1 MLKDQFADL
10 PKEYQKDIPPLT
22 EVYRIDPNPECPSG
36 TRGRIAAFEMFDMN
50 IELERA
56 ILERKPEDELVA
68 IVRKNGMLTMK
79 EDAIIKSAQG
89 IVPFEEVNM
98 LGGEFE
104 LPEVEAPAATTRQ
117 LSCSQRTARLRKNY
131 QVRERPNPK
140 K

>member
-1 MLKDQFADL
+1 M
-10 PKEYQKDIPPLT
+10 
-22 EVYRIDPNPECPSG
+22 DPTPECPSG

-56 ILERKPEDELVA
+56 ILERRPEDELVS

-104 LPEVEAPAATTRQ
+104 LPETEAPAATPEVVV
-117 LSCSQRTARLRKNY
+117 LAEDGSVSAEPSK
-131 QVRERPNPK
+131 PPK
-140 K
+140 AGPPEEIKL